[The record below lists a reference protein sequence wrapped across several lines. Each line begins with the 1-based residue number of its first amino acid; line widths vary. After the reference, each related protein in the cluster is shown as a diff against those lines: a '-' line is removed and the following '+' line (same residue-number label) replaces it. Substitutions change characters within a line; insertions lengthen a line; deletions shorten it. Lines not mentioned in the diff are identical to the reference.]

1 MIVRTAA
8 YYLAGFVCVLIA
20 LSLGAYAFM
29 AREYASLMGP
39 ALGTPEATA
48 GLASAMRHVVAT
60 IVTIDIPIVV
70 IVAIASYVLARAAI
84 APIDAARQRERI
96 FASDAAH
103 ELRTPL
109 TAISTVAQ
117 AARANAS
124 PESRAAF
131 EDIARTAHEASE
143 IVSGLLTLARDPRPG
158 VLQCE
163 PIDLASV
170 VAMSARD
177 LASMAAGRGIALEAE
192 TGSAIVDG
200 DERRLRELVRNL
212 GENALRYART
222 TVRIASERTEQG
234 CELVVEDDGEGIPSD
249 ERERIFGR
257 FYRRENDGAGT
268 GLGLA
273 IVRWIAVAH
282 RGSVSVSESS
292 SGGARFVATLPQH
305 RDA

>member
-1 MIVRTAA
+1 
-8 YYLAGFVCVLIA
+8 
-20 LSLGAYAFM
+20 M

-143 IVSGLLTLARDPRPG
+143 IVSGLLTLAPRSETRRAAVRTDRLG
-158 VLQCE
+158 
-163 PIDLASV
+163 IV

-200 DERRLRELVRNL
+200 DERRLRELVRNRR
-212 GENALRYART
+212 ERTALRAYDCSHRLRTHGTRVRTRRRRRRRGNPQRRARARLRALLST
-222 TVRIASERTEQG
+222 RKRRRRYRPRTCNRALDRGRTSRQRLGFREFQRRRAFRCHAAAASR
-234 CELVVEDDGEGIPSD
+234 C
-249 ERERIFGR
+249 
-257 FYRRENDGAGT
+257 
-268 GLGLA
+268 
-273 IVRWIAVAH
+273 VA
-282 RGSVSVSESS
+282 S
-292 SGGARFVATLPQH
+292 Q
-305 RDA
+305 

>member
-20 LSLGAYAFM
+20 LSVGAYAFM

-48 GLASAMRHVVAT
+48 GLASAMRNVVVT
-60 IVTIDIPIVV
+60 IVTIDVPIVLL
-70 IVAIASYVLARAAI
+70 VAVASYVLARAAI
-84 APIDAARQRERI
+84 APIDAARERERI

-117 AARANAS
+117 AARAGAS

-131 EDIARTAHEASE
+131 EEIARTALDASE

-170 VAMSARD
+170 VATSARD

-222 TVRIASERTEQG
+222 SVRIASEKTLRG
-234 CELVVEDDGEGIPSD
+234 CELVVEDDGEGIPSE
-249 ERERIFGR
+249 ERERIFAR

-273 IVRWIAVAH
+273 IVRWIVLAH
-282 RGSVSVSESS
+282 RGTVSVSKSS
-292 SGGARFVATLPQH
+292 TGGARFVATLPQH

>member
-1 MIVRTAA
+1 VIVRTAA

-70 IVAIASYVLARAAI
+70 VVAIASYLLARAAI
-84 APIDAARQRERI
+84 APIEAARERERI

-131 EDIARTAHEASE
+131 EEIARTALEASE

-282 RGSVSVSESS
+282 RGSVSVSNSS
-292 SGGARFVATLPQH
+292 TGGARFVATLPQH

>member
-1 MIVRTAA
+1 VIVRTAA

-48 GLASAMRHVVAT
+48 GLATAMRTVVVT
-60 IVTIDIPIVV
+60 IVTIDIPIV
-70 IVAIASYVLARAAI
+70 ILVAIASYVLARAAI
-84 APIDAARQRERI
+84 APIDAARERERI

-109 TAISTVAQ
+109 TAIATVAQ

-124 PESRAAF
+124 PESRASF
-131 EDIARTAHEASE
+131 EEIARTALDASE

-170 VAMSARD
+170 VATSARD
-177 LASMAAGRGIALEAE
+177 LAPMAAGRGIALEAD

-200 DERRLRELVRNL
+200 DERRLRELVLNL

-222 TVRIASERTEQG
+222 SVRIASETTARG
-234 CELVVEDDGEGIPSD
+234 CELVVEDDGKGVPSG
-249 ERERIFGR
+249 ERERIFAR
-257 FYRRENDGAGT
+257 FYRSDNDGAGT

-273 IVRWIAVAH
+273 IVRWIALAH
-282 RGSVSVSESS
+282 RGTVSVSQSA